1 MASKQLISNSHGFGF
16 LSLLRVLWS
25 LFAVLFLLFFSSFFY
40 PKLSNLPTSIWGMF
54 QDPSIKLFG
63 SDIQIHIPIN
73 STDLHSQIHSLPQQ
87 PIIIMV
93 MLFHFFLFFS
103 NFSLNLILKFAFLYW
118 NMKTL
123 NFIFHIEWI

>member
-16 LSLLRVLWS
+16 LSLLRH
-25 LFAVLFLLFFSSFFY
+25 LFFFSHFLRSFSFFFSSFFY

-103 NFSLNLILKFAFLYW
+103 NFSLNLIIKFAFLFSKI
-118 NMKTL
+118 KTL
-123 NFIFHIEWI
+123 NFIFHIE